1 MPLAN
6 LTPSPRFL
14 LREKNLENA
23 NSRNSVTLINIEHL
37 LHLKATAAPRIVG
50 NILHFSLQI
59 FFCLLFAAIFLP
71 KFRRKLISLLQL
83 QYFVANKWSRLS
95 LHPYCD
101 HFMNKMFGLKVCR
114 YKSPTGLKVLICKHR
129 FSHQIVNGQ
138 ASPSQVILSHLDKDR
153 RRTGTSPVSSSPIC
167 ILRPLGNFHY
177 RVLNCGGADDRSA
190 GGDYI

>member
-1 MPLAN
+1 MIPWEVYSASTLHSLWIRDKKLLSLIKNLTYNSRFVMPLAN

-14 LREKNLENA
+14 LRERNLENA

-59 FFCLLFAAIFLP
+59 FFCLLFAAIFLS

-95 LHPYCD
+95 LHPYDD

-114 YKSPTGLKVLICKHR
+114 YKSPTG
-129 FSHQIVNGQ
+129 
-138 ASPSQVILSHLDKDR
+138 
-153 RRTGTSPVSSSPIC
+153 
-167 ILRPLGNFHY
+167 
-177 RVLNCGGADDRSA
+177 
-190 GGDYI
+190 